1 MPPGRWVCSTGSASE
16 ASVPI
21 TEIRI
26 DLQSDTQTRPT
37 PGMRQAMAEA
47 AVGDEQRNED
57 PSTNRLLDMVKELFG
72 KEDAVFLPSG
82 TMCNQI
88 AIMLHCRPGDE
99 ILADRTSHIFNL
111 EGAGSAVFAGT
122 QIRALDGER
131 GVFTAAQVEAGI
143 REWRRHTPRT
153 RLIEVEQ
160 TANLGG
166 GTVWPLETI
175 RAVSRIAREHDLLI
189 DRKSTRLKSSD

>member
-1 MPPGRWVCSTGSASE
+1 MPPGRWGCSTGSARE
-16 ASVPI
+16 ASVPM

-88 AIMLHCRPGDE
+88 AIMLPCPPGGQ
-99 ILADRTSHIFNL
+99 ILDDRTLPNFNL
-111 EGAGSAVFAGT
+111 DGAGAAGS
-122 QIRALDGER
+122 GKH
-131 GVFTAAQVEAGI
+131 AA
-143 REWRRHTPRT
+143 
-153 RLIEVEQ
+153 
-160 TANLGG
+160 
-166 GTVWPLETI
+166 
-175 RAVSRIAREHDLLI
+175 
-189 DRKSTRLKSSD
+189 